1 MNLGKKIAIGIIGII
16 AIPLVLAI
24 FLPSTYQVERSI
36 DIGKSAT
43 EVFSYIRLL
52 KNQDQYSVW
61 AKRDP
66 NMKKIFTGVD
76 GTVGFISRWES
87 QVKDVGVGEQ
97 EIKMINADALEMQT
111 ELRFYEP
118 FEGTERSYMKVSSL
132 DPKKSKVIWGFDGS
146 MPYPFNLTLLFMNFE
161 EMIGNDFE
169 EGLSNLKS
177 VLEK

>member
-1 MNLGKKIAIGIIGII
+1 MNLGRKIAIGIIGII

-24 FLPSTYQVERSI
+24 FLPSSYQVERSI
-36 DIGKSAT
+36 DIGKPAN
-43 EVFSYIRLL
+43 EVFAFIRLL

-66 NMKKIFTGVD
+66 EMKKIFQGED
-76 GTVGFISRWES
+76 GTVGFVSRWES

-97 EIKMINADALEMQT
+97 EIKMINTDALEMQT
-111 ELRFYEP
+111 ELRFFEP

-132 DPKKSKVIWGFDGS
+132 DPKKAKVIWGFDGS
-146 MPYPFNLTLLFMNFE
+146 MPYPFNLMLLFMNFE

>member
-1 MNLGKKIAIGIIGII
+1 MSLGRKISIGIIGII

-24 FLPSTYQVERSI
+24 FLPSSYQVERSI
-36 DIGKSAT
+36 DITKPAD
-43 EVFSYIRLL
+43 EVFSFIRLL
-52 KNQDQYSVW
+52 RNQEKYSVW

-66 NMKKIFTGVD
+66 NMKKIFQGED
-76 GTVGFISRWES
+76 GKVGFISRWES

-97 EIKMINADALEMQT
+97 EIKMINVDSMEMQT

-132 DPKKSKVIWGFDGS
+132 DTKKSKVIWGFDGT
-146 MPYPFNLTLLFMNFE
+146 MPYPFNLMLLFMNFE
-161 EMIGNDFE
+161 ELIGNDFE
-169 EGLSNLKS
+169 EGLSNLKA

>member
-1 MNLGKKIAIGIIGII
+1 MSLGRKISIGIIGII

-24 FLPSTYQVERSI
+24 FLPSSYQVERSI
-36 DIGKSAT
+36 DITKPAD
-43 EVFSYIRLL
+43 EVFSFIRLL
-52 KNQDQYSVW
+52 RNQEKYSVW

-66 NMKKIFTGVD
+66 NMKKTFQGED
-76 GTVGFISRWES
+76 GKVGFISRWES

-97 EIKMINADALEMQT
+97 EIKMINVDSMEMQT

-132 DPKKSKVIWGFDGS
+132 DTKKSKVIWGFDGT
-146 MPYPFNLTLLFMNFE
+146 MPYPFNLMLLFMNFE
-161 EMIGNDFE
+161 ELIGNDFE
-169 EGLSNLKS
+169 EGLSNLKA